1 MNCEVCNQKKI
12 IEVLNLLKQPLCDD
26 LIPFSSN
33 KKNKKYDIKIFFCR
47 KCFTAHQKKKIKNKI
62 LFPKNY
68 HYRSK
73 LTNNVLIG
81 MYDLFKSSQ
90 KYLGKINNL
99 KVLDI
104 GCNDGSLLNFFNK
117 ITKYTIGVEPTDAAK
132 DAYKFHD
139 IYQEYFNNKT
149 VSKILKKY
157 GKIDIIIFTNVFAHI
172 NNLNNLIANLRKL
185 CHEKTTIIIE
195 NHYLNSILKK
205 NQFDTFYHE
214 HPRTYSL
221 KSFLFIARK
230 LNLFIS
236 KVQFPERYG
245 GNIRV
250 FLSRNKLSKKKID
263 SLLKKENNYL
273 NQFKKIKINIKKWIK
288 NKKLL
293 IDKLNKKY
301 GPLVGKAFPGRAS
314 IIINLLKLDRNN
326 IKAIYEKD
334 NSPKV
339 NHYVPGTNIKILKEK
354 YIFLENKHVPIIN
367 FAWHISSEIKAYLR
381 KIKINN
387 KIIDI
392 ISQKDFSS

>member
-12 IEVLNLLKQPLCDD
+12 IEVLNLSKQPLCDD
-26 LIPFSSN
+26 LIPLSSN
-33 KKNKKYDIKIFFCR
+33 KKNKKYDIKISFCR

-104 GCNDGSLLNFFNK
+104 GCNDGSLLNFFKK

-172 NNLNNLIANLRKL
+172 NNLNDLITNLRKL

-221 KSFLFIARK
+221 KSFLFISKK

-273 NQFKKIKINIKKWIK
+273 NQFKKMKINIKKWIK